1 MTCILT
7 QFNKISKTI
16 YKTKEELISL
26 LTTDICY
33 LYDTILLTEID
44 DFLNILLEDDTE
56 NGQDNLNE
64 ITNILVSRL
73 KHIINNS
80 VTFARYGLNNL
91 NMNIDT
97 TYIHVYTTKNYN
109 RTTYN
114 DYISLYLLFNW
125 IYILYQDKF
134 YIKNILRFC
143 LDVDNILQLQNI
155 ENTELAKYGA
165 NSPYAK

>member
-7 QFNKISKTI
+7 QFNKISKTM

-73 KHIINNS
+73 KHIIKRIPRKSRDCNF
-80 VTFARYGLNNL
+80 TP
-91 NMNIDT
+91 
-97 TYIHVYTTKNYN
+97 
-109 RTTYN
+109 
-114 DYISLYLLFNW
+114 
-125 IYILYQDKF
+125 
-134 YIKNILRFC
+134 
-143 LDVDNILQLQNI
+143 
-155 ENTELAKYGA
+155 LASGVCVVLPRPPAHHEVK
-165 NSPYAK
+165 

>member
-1 MTCILT
+1 
-7 QFNKISKTI
+7 
-16 YKTKEELISL
+16 
-26 LTTDICY
+26 
-33 LYDTILLTEID
+33 
-44 DFLNILLEDDTE
+44 
-56 NGQDNLNE
+56 
-64 ITNILVSRL
+64 
-73 KHIINNS
+73 
-80 VTFARYGLNNL
+80 
-91 NMNIDT
+91 MNIDT

-155 ENTELAKYGA
+155 ENAELAKYGKFA
-165 NSPYAK
+165 PYAKYGEFAPYAK

>member
-91 NMNIDT
+91 NMNI
-97 TYIHVYTTKNYN
+97 YIG
-109 RTTYN
+109 
-114 DYISLYLLFNW
+114 F
-125 IYILYQDKF
+125 F
-134 YIKNILRFC
+134 NIL
-143 LDVDNILQLQNI
+143 
-155 ENTELAKYGA
+155 
-165 NSPYAK
+165 